1 VPLVKGDHRVGL
13 SSPAD
18 AQITGNDAGL
28 IDADLRKGWGCARR
42 KAHQSPS
49 NRFHAALSR
58 FS

>member
-13 SSPAD
+13 GPATD
-18 AQITGNDAGL
+18 AQVTGNDASL
-28 IDADLRKGWGCARR
+28 VDADLRKSWRCIRS
-42 KAHQSPS
+42 KTHQSPS